1 MSTPGA
7 QVVLGI
13 TEQETDELLS
23 FGCGVTDAY
32 CMMMEQIARGMAK
45 ATSWL
50 ADETLGTQEFNT
62 GSDLWNVAT
71 DQAGTW
77 LGLSIMVMIITSVV
91 GISVAAV
98 MGRGDLMKRALIGT
112 GLSLPAT
119 MFAYFIVGKG
129 LDVVDELSDGMLD
142 KLTGTTGGFG
152 ALVESVMW
160 QGSALTAFS
169 SLTSGGVP
177 IPQVVLVLLAMF
189 LGILFIAFA
198 IAFRNFVLMLLI
210 AFAPLAF
217 VILPAQGGGVWVKRW
232 ISAVTA
238 MALAKPLI
246 LGTLALVMAGFES
259 VGSIWSPQ
267 GVSLLIGFAI
277 AAFMPLM
284 AYSFFNFIGGDGGAG
299 DQVGS
304 RGAGTV
310 SQKVQ
315 QGGQHVQQFRTQQ
328 AMKGGRGAPG
338 AAGSPAAGASA
349 GAAGKTGGAPAPRV
363 PTANPR
369 PGAGPGS
376 GTTFGQGP
384 APKPSVPKPPSP
396 SSTP

>member
-1 MSTPGA
+1 M
-7 QVVLGI
+7 VLSL
-13 TEQETDELLS
+13 TDTETDELLS
-23 FGCGVTDAY
+23 FGCGVADPY
-32 CMMMEQIARGMAK
+32 CLMMEQVSRGMAK

-50 ADETLGTQEFNT
+50 ADETLGSQEFNT
-62 GSDLWNVAT
+62 GSDLWDVAI

-77 LGLSIMVMIITSVV
+77 LGLSVLVMFITSAV
-91 GISVAAV
+91 GLSVAAV
-98 MGRGDLMKRALIGT
+98 MGRSDLMKRAIIGT
-112 GLSLPAT
+112 ALSFPAT

-129 LDVVDELSDGMLD
+129 LDVIDDLSDGMLD
-142 KLTGTTGGFG
+142 KLTGNSGGFG
-152 ALVESVMW
+152 ELIEDVMW
-160 QGSALTAFS
+160 QGTALTAFN
-169 SLTSGGVP
+169 SLTSGGFP
-177 IPQVVLVLLAMF
+177 IGQVVLVLLAMF
-189 LGILFIAFA
+189 VGILMIAFA

-232 ISAVTA
+232 ISAITA

-246 LGTLALVMAGFES
+246 LGTLALVMAGFSEI
-259 VGSIWSPQ
+259 GSIWSPE
-267 GVSLLIGFAI
+267 GVTLLIGFAI

-315 QGGQHVQQFRTQQ
+315 QGGQQVQQFRTQQ

-338 AAGSPAAGASA
+338 APGAAAPA
-349 GAAGKTGGAPAPRV
+349 GAAGKPGGAAAPGV
-363 PTANPR
+363 PSGPSPR
-369 PGAGPGS
+369 PGAGPGA
-376 GTTFGQGP
+376 GATFGQGP
-384 APKPSVPKPPSP
+384 APTPSVPKPPRP
-396 SSTP
+396 SGTP